1 MLLRRIITNFAII
14 ACACA
19 HTHNNK
25 VRGMKQQNHII
36 GFDAKI
42 ANSTPEGRGFY
53 GRFIIDAVATACPKR
68 GYFRMYVPKRMPNSA
83 YDKLELKHNV
93 ESMEPDGRLWRTLS
107 NLWRYAWVSRD
118 AKVGRVELFHGL
130 ANKLPFGLARRDI
143 RSIVT
148 IHDLTFMRNVE
159 DKSPIMT
166 FINRYRYRDTC
177 KRADR
182 VVTVSE
188 FMKGKIVEHLNIDPD
203 KIDVIHMGCDK
214 MYCNK
219 ATPEQCENV
228 RKKYNLP
235 ANYVLSVGTITEN
248 ANIELCIKALAKSNI
263 PISLV
268 IAGRASTHIDRLRL
282 EIEHFGMKERVHIL
296 CGVAAEDMPAIYS
309 NAIAYLATERYAS
322 FNYHIVEA
330 LNIGTAVVAVRGTSH
345 EEAAGP
351 DSAYVSPDDS
361 EELRQAI
368 EGIAINMA
376 LREDMVAKG
385 KAYAQRFRPEVI
397 AYNIL
402 KCYSRVGIDIRE

>member
-1 MLLRRIITNFAII
+1 MASGDNLP
-14 ACACA
+14 
-19 HTHNNK
+19 
-25 VRGMKQQNHII
+25 
-36 GFDAKI
+36 KI
-42 ANSTPEGRGFY
+42 AFPKLFGGNEIFGTVIY
-53 GRFIIDAVATACPKR
+53 VFIIISCLGTMNGIMIGTSR
-68 GYFRMYVPKRMPNSA
+68 GLY
-83 YDKLELKHNV
+83 
-93 ESMEPDGRLWRTLS
+93 
-107 NLWRYAWVSRD
+107 
-118 AKVGRVELFHGL
+118 
-130 ANKLPFGLARRDI
+130 
-143 RSIVT
+143 
-148 IHDLTFMRNVE
+148 
-159 DKSPIMT
+159 
-166 FINRYRYRDTC
+166 
-177 KRADR
+177 
-182 VVTVSE
+182 
-188 FMKGKIVEHLNIDPD
+188 
-203 KIDVIHMGCDK
+203 
-214 MYCNK
+214 
-219 ATPEQCENV
+219 
-228 RKKYNLP
+228 
-235 ANYVLSVGTITEN
+235 
-248 ANIELCIKALAKSNI
+248 ALAVRNQGPAPKSLVKLHEKSNM

-397 AYNIL
+397 AYNML

>member
-1 MLLRRIITNFAII
+1 MK
-14 ACACA
+14 
-19 HTHNNK
+19 HNYT
-25 VRGMKQQNHII
+25 I
-36 GFDAKI
+36 GFDARS
-42 ANSTPEGRGFY
+42 ANSENSEIGCY
-53 GRFIIDAVATACPKR
+53 GRFIIKALAEACPENA
-68 GYFRMYVPKRMPNSA
+68 YFRMYTPKHQPQRE
-83 YDKLELKHNV
+83 YDALDSLPNV
-93 ESMEPDGRLWRTLS
+93 ESMEPDGAIWRKLSLLWQMFRMS
-107 NLWRYAWVSRD
+107 KD
-118 AKVGRVELFHGL
+118 AKRGDVELYHGL

-166 FINRYRYRDTC
+166 FINKYRYRDTC

-248 ANIELCIKALAKSNI
+248 ANIELCIKALAKSNM

-282 EIEHFGMKERVHIL
+282 EIEHFGTKERVHIL

-397 AYNIL
+397 AYNML